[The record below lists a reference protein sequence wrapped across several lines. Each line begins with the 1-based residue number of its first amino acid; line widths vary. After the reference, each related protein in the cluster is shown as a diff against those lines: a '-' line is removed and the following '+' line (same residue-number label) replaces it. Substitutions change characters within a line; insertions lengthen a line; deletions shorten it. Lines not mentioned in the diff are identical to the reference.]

1 MVECCHVLVYNG
13 IRIKINIFIQNNISA
28 MIKYKSIDQLC
39 ERYSSLSG
47 LKNTIAEAADM
58 IIDCYTRGGKLL
70 ICGNGGS
77 STDADHFTAELMKSF
92 ESARPFDKSLK
103 ERFLEISG
111 KRGKYLGEKLE
122 HALPVISLIS
132 NTALCTAISND
143 IDPSLIFA
151 QQVIGYGEESD
162 VLIGISTS
170 GNSQN
175 IIDACIT
182 AKALNLNVIGISG
195 KTGGKMKHY
204 CDLLVNVPETRTAW
218 VQELHLPVLHEICLI
233 VENHFYSH

>member
-1 MVECCHVLVYNG
+1 MKND
-13 IRIKINIFIQNNISA
+13 
-28 MIKYKSIDQLC
+28 KSIDQLC
-39 ERYSSLSG
+39 ERYPALSG
-47 LKNTIAEAADM
+47 LRNTIVEAAGM
-58 IIDCYTRGGKLL
+58 IINCYTRGGKLL

-77 STDADHFTAELMKSF
+77 SADADHFAAELMKSF
-92 ESARPFDKSLK
+92 ESGRPLEESLK
-103 ERFLEISG
+103 KRFHEISG
-111 KRGKYLGEKLE
+111 TRGRYLGEKLE
-122 HALPVISLIS
+122 HALPAISLPS
-132 NTALCTAISND
+132 NTALATAISND

-151 QQVIGYGEESD
+151 QQVIGYGEEGD

-175 IIDACIT
+175 IVDACIA
-182 AKALNLNVIGISG
+182 AKTLNLNVIGISG

-218 VQELHLPVLHEICLI
+218 VQELHLPVLHTLCLI

>member
-1 MVECCHVLVYNG
+1 MKN
-13 IRIKINIFIQNNISA
+13 
-28 MIKYKSIDQLC
+28 YKSLDQLC
-39 ERYSSLSG
+39 ERYPALSG
-47 LKNTIAEAADM
+47 LRNTIAEAAGM
-58 IIDCYTRGGKLL
+58 IINCYTRGGKLL

-77 STDADHFTAELMKSF
+77 SADADHFTAELMKSF
-92 ESARPFDKSLK
+92 ESGRPLDESLK
-103 ERFLEISG
+103 KRFHEISG
-111 KRGKYLGEKLE
+111 TRGRYLAESLE
-122 HALPVISLIS
+122 HALPAISLPS
-132 NTALCTAISND
+132 NTALATAISND

-151 QQVIGYGEESD
+151 QQVIGYGEEGD

-175 IIDACIT
+175 IVDACIA

-218 VQELHLPVLHEICLI
+218 VQELHLPVLHTLCLI

>member
-1 MVECCHVLVYNG
+1 MKND
-13 IRIKINIFIQNNISA
+13 
-28 MIKYKSIDQLC
+28 KSLDQLC
-39 ERYSSLSG
+39 ERYPALSG
-47 LKNTIAEAADM
+47 LRNTIAEAAGM
-58 IIDCYTRGGKLL
+58 IINCYTRGGKLL

-77 STDADHFTAELMKSF
+77 SADADHFTAELMKSF
-92 ESARPFDKSLK
+92 ESGRPLDESLK
-103 ERFLEISG
+103 KRFHEISG
-111 KRGKYLGEKLE
+111 TRGRYLAERLE
-122 HALPVISLIS
+122 HALPAISLPS
-132 NTALCTAISND
+132 NTALATAISND

-151 QQVIGYGEESD
+151 QQVIGYGEEGD

-175 IIDACIT
+175 IVDACIT

-218 VQELHLPVLHEICLI
+218 VQELHLPVLHTLCLI

>member
-1 MVECCHVLVYNG
+1 MKND
-13 IRIKINIFIQNNISA
+13 
-28 MIKYKSIDQLC
+28 KSLDQLC
-39 ERYSSLSG
+39 ERYPELSG
-47 LKNTIAEAADM
+47 LRNTIAEAAVM
-58 IIDCYTRGGKLL
+58 IINCYTRGGKLL

-77 STDADHFTAELMKSF
+77 SSDADHFTAELMKSF
-92 ESARPFDKSLK
+92 ESGRPLEESLK
-103 ERFLEISG
+103 KRFHEIYG
-111 KRGKYLGEKLE
+111 TRGRYLGEKLE
-122 HALPVISLIS
+122 HALPAISLQS
-132 NTALCTAISND
+132 NSALATAISND

-151 QQVIGYGEESD
+151 QQVIGYGDEGD

-175 IIDACIT
+175 IVDACIA
-182 AKALNLNVIGISG
+182 AKTLNLKVIGISG

-218 VQELHLPVLHEICLI
+218 VQELHLPVLHTICFI